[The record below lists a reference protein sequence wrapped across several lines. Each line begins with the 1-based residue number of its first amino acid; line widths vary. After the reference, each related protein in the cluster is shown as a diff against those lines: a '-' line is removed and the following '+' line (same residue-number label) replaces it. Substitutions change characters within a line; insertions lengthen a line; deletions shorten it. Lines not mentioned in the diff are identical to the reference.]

1 VPSESTPYWITI
13 AVATVAWLF
22 TSATD
27 QVLRTPYLV
36 YDVNHQLNQ
45 QTASLID
52 TTVTI
57 ENITDD
63 KSYSDVELRINA
75 DEPDIILDGK
85 VRPDQPAWEGDEA
98 QSFTPHSFV
107 HVFPKIQPA
116 GRFEIYITHKIK
128 DSMHIVLV
136 ARKSDILLSRANAAT
151 FLVAHHLLITIIMA
165 LVLTIISL
173 FGLFVSQKGSSGEE
187 TKIA

>member
-1 VPSESTPYWITI
+1 LVEFVPSESTPYWITI

-98 QSFTPHSFV
+98 QSFTPIALFTFFLRFSRQEGLKSISLIRL
-107 HVFPKIQPA
+107 KIQC
-116 GRFEIYITHKIK
+116 TC
-128 DSMHIVLV
+128 
-136 ARKSDILLSRANAAT
+136 
-151 FLVAHHLLITIIMA
+151 
-165 LVLTIISL
+165 
-173 FGLFVSQKGSSGEE
+173 FGSKEE
-187 TKIA
+187 